1 MEGSLKRKGNAGYGQ
16 MIADAVLASMDSSPE
31 PPRTRTWLDSWT
43 QPGPFRDRKRRWLSM
58 WLKGDLT
65 NVPEEQ
71 AARFLEEM
79 ASDVRAIGTD
89 EAVNRFID
97 KILPKILSNGPPA

>member
-1 MEGSLKRKGNAGYGQ
+1 
-16 MIADAVLASMDSSPE
+16 
-31 PPRTRTWLDSWT
+31 
-43 QPGPFRDRKRRWLSM
+43 M